1 MTSRT
6 RRIAVSLSVCLL
18 LATSA
23 WAQLAS
29 QTALV
34 GTVTDSSGLVVPG
47 AQVTAVNVGTQDT
60 YETTTN
66 NEGYYNIPFVRP
78 GRYDLTVTLAG
89 FQTVKATGI
98 EVSNNQVVRLN
109 AVMPAGGVTESVN
122 VSADAQLLNT
132 DRATVSAT
140 IGQRAIVELPLNSRN
155 VWSLASTTPGVLGGL
170 NSDIGLS
177 FRGAGQREIQNSLS
191 LDGINSTSNLLAA
204 TSMRP
209 IADAVT
215 EIQVQTGSTS
225 AEYGAYL
232 GVHINVVT
240 KSGSNN
246 NHGTVFYFG
255 QDDAMDARGY
265 FENPANPKNPR
276 NRKQFGGQWDGPV
289 VFPKLYNGRNK
300 TFFMAAYEGVRGE
313 AITSPLASV
322 PTAAMRQGNFSEIS
336 LPIRNPFT
344 GQPFAGNVIPQNM
357 LSATSLNLLQYYPAA
372 NLPGTANNFQGPS
385 PNTENVDQ
393 ALVRVDQNLGNK
405 IRLNVRYNW
414 HDSFGTNV
422 FNSALA
428 VGAVNQ
434 PRVNKNWLFSYT
446 HTLTSRL
453 HNDFRIG
460 YHRLDFD
467 TVNPFY
473 TDGPADAGA
482 SLGIPGFDG
491 DTRYNNPGLP
501 TIDIS
506 NFTGFGGGGTN
517 WFQFDT
523 TFQMSNVTAYTRG
536 SHNVRFGVDLRRLA
550 TGRRAANNP
559 RGQFI
564 FNGTITAIPGQ
575 TASGYAMADFMLGL
589 PRTVVPPTDQIQG
602 HVGGWRNGFFINDVW
617 QASRNLTL
625 SLGLRYEV
633 NTPVQTYA
641 GLASMLAEN
650 FETIIPS
657 SFPSPGFE
665 FHDANYKDFGP
676 RLGATYRLN
685 EKTVLRAGFGIYYN
699 PNQMNSFTFLTNNP
713 PLAPVTTYTS
723 DPANPTLSFSN
734 PSGPV
739 GPVGRPDMI
748 SPTRDFPN
756 ARKDQ
761 WSFDVQRELW
771 KGTSLDLQYLG
782 SNTSHLDRSFF
793 NNTPVP
799 GPGTV
804 DPRRPSQNYR
814 SRRIIQ
820 NDLVA
825 DYDAF
830 SIILRKHMSH
840 GLQADAHYTWSRTRD
855 ISTHSNGGGATMDN
869 YDIFRDY
876 GPAIWDIPH
885 RFVASYIYDVPFLKD
900 SSQPILKHVV
910 AGWQVS
916 GVTTIQSGS
925 PVNITLSGSA
935 SDRANIGIT
944 GLQRPDLLGA
954 VPDLNCQPNTA
965 GTTQVTQRQLIN
977 CFDSSR
983 FAVPAEFTFG
993 NAGRNILRGPKFS
1006 STDLSFMKNVAV
1018 GAEARFQIRVE
1029 IFNIFNQVNYGNPNA
1044 SFGAAAFGTITG
1056 AGSMR
1061 QVQLGGKLIF

>member
-1 MTSRT
+1 MTRHVCVS
-6 RRIAVSLSVCLL
+6 VSLCLL

-34 GTVTDSSGLVVPG
+34 GTVTDGGGLVIPG
-47 AQVTAVNVGTQDT
+47 ALVTAVNTGTKDT
-60 YETTTN
+60 YEATTN
-66 NEGYYNIPFVRP
+66 AEGYYHIPFIRP
-78 GRYDLTVTLAG
+78 GRYDVTVSLTG
-89 FQTVKATGI
+89 FQTVKASGV
-98 EVSNNQVVRLN
+98 EVSSNQVVRTN
-109 AVMPAGGVTESVN
+109 AVMPVGGVTESVN
-122 VSADAQLLNT
+122 VSADAQVLDT

-140 IGQRAIVELPLNSRN
+140 IGTRAIVELPLSGRN

-170 NSDIGLS
+170 TSDIGLS

-191 LDGINSTSNLLAA
+191 LDGINSSSNLLAA

-240 KSGSNN
+240 KSGSNT
-246 NHGTVFYFG
+246 NHGALFYFG
-255 QDDAMDARGY
+255 QDDALDARGY

-289 VFPKLYNGRNK
+289 VLPSLYDGRNK

-322 PTAAMRQGNFSEIS
+322 PTAAMRQGNFSEITT
-336 LPIRNPFT
+336 PIRNPFT
-344 GQPFAGNVIPQNM
+344 GQPFTGNVIPQGM
-357 LSATSLNLLQYYPAA
+357 LSPISQSLLQYYPSA

-385 PNTENVDQ
+385 ANTDNVDQ
-393 ALVRVDQNLGNK
+393 VLARVDQNLGNK
-405 IRLNVRYNW
+405 ARLNVRYNW
-414 HDSFGTNV
+414 HDSFATNV
-422 FNSALA
+422 FNSSLP

-446 HTLTSRL
+446 HTLTPAL
-453 HNDFRIG
+453 HNDFRVG

-473 TDGPADAGA
+473 VDGPADAGA

-491 DTRYNNPGLP
+491 DTRYSNPGLP

-523 TFQMSNVTAYTRG
+523 TFQLSNVMAYTRG

-564 FNGTITAIPGQ
+564 FNGTITAMPGQ
-575 TASGYAMADFMLGL
+575 TGYAMADFMLGL

-602 HVGGWRNGFFINDVW
+602 HVGGWRNGFFVNDVW
-617 QASRNLTL
+617 QPSRNLTL
-625 SLGLRYEV
+625 SLGLRYEL

-641 GLASMLAEN
+641 GLASMLAPDY
-650 FETIIPS
+650 ETIIPS
-657 SFPSPGFE
+657 TFPSPGFE
-665 FHDANYKDFGP
+665 FHEPNYKDFAP
-676 RLGATYRLN
+676 RLGATYRLGG
-685 EKTVLRAGFGIYYN
+685 KTVLRAGFGIYYN

-723 DPANPTLSFSN
+723 DPANPTLSFSS

-739 GPVGRPDMI
+739 GPVGRPDVI

-761 WSFDVQRELW
+761 WSVDVQRELW
-771 KGTSLDLQYLG
+771 KGAALDLQYLG

-793 NNTPVP
+793 NNTPAP
-799 GPGTV
+799 GAGPV

-830 SIILRKHMSH
+830 SIILRKHMSQ

-855 ISTHSNGGGATMDN
+855 MATHSNGGGATMDN
-869 YDIFRDY
+869 YDIWRDY
-876 GPAIWDIPH
+876 GPANWDIPH

-900 SSQPILKHVV
+900 SSQPVLKHVV

-925 PVNITLSGSA
+925 PVNATLST
-935 SDRANIGIT
+935 DHANIGIS
-944 GLQRPDLLGA
+944 GLQRPDLRSA
-954 VPDLNCQPNTA
+954 VPDLNCQANTA
-965 GTTQVTQRQLIN
+965 GATAVARRQLIN
-977 CFDSSR
+977 CYDASA
-983 FAVPAEFTFG
+983 FALPAQFTFG
-993 NAGRNILRGPKFS
+993 NAERNILRGPKFS
-1006 STDLSFMKNVAV
+1006 STDLSFMKNLPV
-1018 GAEARFQIRVE
+1018 GPAGNDMRLQIRVE
-1029 IFNIFNQVNYGNPNA
+1029 IFNVFNQVNYNNPNA

-1061 QVQLGGKLIF
+1061 QIQLGGKLLF